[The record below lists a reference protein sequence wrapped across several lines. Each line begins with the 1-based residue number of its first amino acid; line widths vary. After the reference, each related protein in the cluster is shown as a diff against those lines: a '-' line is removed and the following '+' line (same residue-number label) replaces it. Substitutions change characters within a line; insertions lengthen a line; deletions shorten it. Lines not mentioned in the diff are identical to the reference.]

1 MRRTILLSALFLY
14 TLAGAFLLFSAGRVY
29 GQWTGGFALWPIVLP
44 ALIAGWVV
52 GWALR
57 RWAERRVG
65 PRLLG
70 AAALAVALA
79 SAFAFLL
86 PAEAVRSWTL
96 LSMRIGLTYE
106 AWRGFVWGR
115 AVLWFVPLAFLLPLL
130 WVRGSAIA
138 ERGRLTV
145 FVGVCVGFIL
155 GRIFVG
161 HLPTFHLWTA
171 CVAALLLAGG
181 VWLVAAFG
189 RLWARILAALTGAAC
204 LCGSFVLWA
213 VGFSAADPLR
223 EVNPFAVIAAR
234 DVGYTGTGTEGFTL
248 LEGRVVQA
256 EDQDTAARAAAQFIP
271 ALLKPAPNARI
282 AVRPIAAEPLLP
294 AYEAGKLK
302 GLYDAIWVE
311 LPPAWMPEEQD
322 FFRAAA
328 LSAVLGNLQ
337 ESGILVYALDAR
349 ALDARMVMERVAVLR
364 NHFEFVQVWMTG
376 PNDWQLVASRKPITA
391 NLEELLALY
400 DRPEV
405 AEALLRVRLGAPV
418 TLLPCCLAAD
428 ARTLEAALA
437 EPIKPRLPRREHLRA
452 RRLLF
457 DREGGRRLLAAFA
470 PLYDVEMPWV
480 TVPSEAEA
488 EFRELLGAL
497 RVARRQALEGKFAEA
512 GRLNP
517 LDPFLQSLAE
527 RELGV
532 ARAFEKLAD
541 TENALKAYNS
551 AFALALPRLSDVLGA
566 AELAKSTGQA
576 ERAEPY
582 FRLAGSLAPEDPDY
596 LSAYAAFLLEGK
608 RFAEAERAA
617 TQALRQAAE
626 ADPARLARLR
636 FLVATCVARQAGR
649 EAEGLALAR
658 RVAAEATAQQD
669 KDTYI
674 PAYGQLLIDA
684 GRAKAGLAVKFH
696 YQAYGTLLPQAQ
708 EAKP

>member
-1 MRRTILLSALFLY
+1 MRRTFLLSALFFY
-14 TLAGAFLLFSAGRVY
+14 TLAGAFLAFSAGRVY
-29 GQWTGGFALWPIVLP
+29 ESWTGGFALWPVVFP
-44 ALIAGWVV
+44 ALVVGWGV

-57 RWAERRVG
+57 RWAECRVG
-65 PRLLG
+65 PRVLG
-70 AAALAVALA
+70 VAALAVALF
-79 SAFAFLL
+79 SAFVFLA

-106 AWRGFVWGR
+106 AWRGFVWGQ
-115 AVLWFVPLAFLLPLL
+115 AALWFVPLAVLLPLL

-145 FVGVCVGFIL
+145 FIGVCVGFIL
-155 GRIFVG
+155 GRIFAG
-161 HLPTFHLWTA
+161 QLPTFQLWA
-171 CVAALLLAGG
+171 VCVALLLVAGG
-181 VWLVAAFG
+181 VWCVAAFE
-189 RLWARILAALTGAAC
+189 RLWARVLAALVGVAC
-204 LCGSFVLWA
+204 LLCAIPLWL
-213 VGFSAADPLR
+213 VGASAADPLR

-234 DVGYTGTGTEGFTL
+234 DSGYTGTGTEGFTL
-248 LEGRVVQA
+248 LDGRVVRA
-256 EDQDTAARAAAQFIP
+256 EGLDGAARAAAQFIP
-271 ALLKPAPNARI
+271 ALLKPAPNARV
-282 AVRPIAAEPLLP
+282 AVRLIAEAPLLP
-294 AYEAGKLK
+294 SYETGKLK
-302 GLYDAIWVE
+302 GLYDAIFVE

-337 ESGILVYALDAR
+337 ESGVLVYALDAR
-349 ALDARMVMERVAVLR
+349 ALDDRMVMERVAILR
-364 NHFEFVQVWMTG
+364 SQFEFVQVWMTG
-376 PNDWQLVASRKPITA
+376 LNDWQLVASRKPITA

-400 DRPEV
+400 DRPDV
-405 AEALLRVRLGAPV
+405 AEALLRARLGAPV

-457 DREGGRRLLAAFA
+457 DGVGARRLLASFA

-480 TVPSEAEA
+480 SVPSEAEA

-517 LDPFLQSLAE
+517 LDPFLQSLAD
-527 RELGV
+527 RELSA

-551 AFALALPRLSDVLGA
+551 AFALTLPRVSDVLAA
-566 AELAKSTGQA
+566 AELAKGTGKA

-582 FRLAGSLAPEDPDY
+582 FRLAGSLSPDDLDY
-596 LSAYAAFLLEGK
+596 LTAYAAFLLKGK
-608 RFAEAERAA
+608 RFAEAERVSTA
-617 TQALRQAAE
+617 ALRQAAE
-626 ADPARLARLR
+626 AEPPLLARLR
-636 FLVATCVARQAGR
+636 FLVATCVAHQAGR

-658 RVAAEATAQQD
+658 RVAAEAVGKPE
-669 KDTYI
+669 KDIYV
-674 PAYGQLLIDA
+674 PAYGQLLIDV
-684 GRAKAGLAVKFH
+684 GHAKAGLAVKFH
-696 YQAYGTLLPQAQ
+696 YQAYGELLPQVQ